1 MNTVHLT
8 MKGADTILKGLED
21 NRPPNDKALGAAKEY
36 RDGVNVS
43 NKMASLEPKNLFDAM
58 ISARSDIDAFI
69 ANLPKRSSYRAA
81 GKPNIWY
88 VCDKGQWRCC
98 ESKPYKSGVG
108 VGESPIDA
116 YNNWLE
122 IRFVDHDLDEFYSRL
137 KAKRAKKWLKKKLTN

>member
-21 NRPPNDKALGAAKEY
+21 SRPPNDKALGAAKEY

-69 ANLPKRSSYRAA
+69 ASLPKRARSRPF
-81 GKPNIWY
+81 GKPSIWY
-88 VCDKGQWRCC
+88 NVNRWQCQQLTPSVSNIGVGDT
-98 ESKPYKSGVG
+98 PLDAYKSWVKVG
-108 VGESPIDA
+108 D
-116 YNNWLE
+116 
-122 IRFVDHDLDEFYSRL
+122 VDDDFNEWYGR
-137 KAKRAKKWLKKKLTN
+137 RKWQNECK